1 MSLKLIPL
9 TDFQQYPEEQMI
21 NRSREFLHGFKTRRS
36 VREFSSE
43 TVPEEVIMNCIR
55 AAGLAPSGAN
65 LQPWRF
71 VVIKDPHIKRKIR
84 IAAEAE
90 EKKFYA
96 KRATQ
101 EWLDALAPLGTD
113 AHKPFLEEAPYL
125 ICIFALS
132 YQLNK
137 KGIKT
142 KHYYVQESVGIAT
155 GVLITALH
163 FAGLV
168 CLTHTPSP
176 MGFLNRILDRPENE
190 RPYVLLVVGFPKK
203 ECRVPEIT
211 KKNIADIAMI
221 R

>member
-1 MSLKLIPL
+1 MPPKLIPL
-9 TDFQQYPEEQMI
+9 TEYQKYPEEQMI

-36 VREFSSE
+36 VREYSSE
-43 TVPEEVIMNCIR
+43 SVPEEVIMNCIR
-55 AAGLAPSGAN
+55 AAGTAPSGAN

-90 EKKFYA
+90 EKKFYT
-96 KRATQ
+96 KRASQ

-132 YQLNK
+132 YQLNER
-137 KGIKT
+137 GIKT

-190 RPYVLLVVGFPKK
+190 RPYLLLVVGFPKK

-211 KKNIADIAMI
+211 KKNIDDIAMI